1 MHHRHHRGLTDIGS
15 IDLSA
20 LTEKIGT
27 LAKAAG
33 AIDPHEIE
41 AVAQWAR
48 SFTTDRPDEH
58 LARCRLRDLTSRY
71 INDLDSLRDTK
82 TT

>member
-1 MHHRHHRGLTDIGS
+1 MLHQDYELPDIGS

-58 LARCRLRDLTSRY
+58 LARCRFLAGQQAAWT
-71 INDLDSLRDTK
+71 
-82 TT
+82 

>member
-41 AVAQWAR
+41 AVAQ
-48 SFTTDRPDEH
+48 
-58 LARCRLRDLTSRY
+58 
-71 INDLDSLRDTK
+71 
-82 TT
+82 